1 MTHAVLVYR
10 DGASKD
16 IRSLNKYAVHATDSI
31 DNGWLVSA
39 EARSTTA
46 GESEVWTAV
55 KPATATLAKMW
66 MAYTPEINITADGTK
81 QFRGINV
88 DPLDFTNVALRPF
101 GIFKPQV
108 EDIIRLT
115 GDGFATGSG
124 AASAFAVAVDNAY
137 KLTWAAAAISG
148 LTFAYLGTDYISLP
162 SGAINTQRVVAYTM
176 RCVAVA

>member
-1 MTHAVLVYR
+1 MTHAVLVFR

-16 IRSLNKYAVHATDSI
+16 IRSLNKYAVAPVDSI

-39 EARSTTA
+39 EAHSATA
-46 GESEVWTAV
+46 GETEVWTAV

-66 MAYTPEINITADGTK
+66 MAYTPEINVTVDGTK

-88 DPLDFTNVALRPF
+88 DPLDFTNLALRPF

-115 GDGFATGSG
+115 ADGFTTGSG
-124 AASAFAVAVDNAY
+124 AASAFGVAVNADY
-137 KLTWAAAAISG
+137 KLNWSATAISG
-148 LTFAYLGTDYISLP
+148 LTFAYIGTDYISLP
-162 SGAINTQRVVAYTM
+162 SGAINTQRVIAYTM